1 MKSEGISIHEI
12 TKLTGVTVRTVHYY
26 EEKGLLKSQKR
37 NKTNHRVYSQ
47 ENLYK
52 LLELLFYK
60 EIGFSLEEISKLLAV
75 DIYSKEEIF
84 KRYLKILNLK
94 RGWTEKLIGL
104 ASDYIAGKEDITFKV
119 FSNRELS
126 DIKGKY
132 KEEILLLYNHT
143 RK

>member
-12 TKLTGVTVRTVHYY
+12 TKLTGVTVRTLHYY

-47 ENLYK
+47 EDLYK

-94 RGWTEKLIGL
+94 RGRTEKLIGL